1 MKLRINNM
9 SKHFKTMFLFLAMQ
23 WPKKSGKC
31 NAIVF
36 WKHFWHLQLS
46 CVKLKTN
53 NILGILGQ
61 S

>member
-23 WPKKSGKC
+23 WPKNQVNVMTSFFG
-31 NAIVF
+31 NT
-36 WKHFWHLQLS
+36 WHLQLS
-46 CVKLKTN
+46 CVKTN